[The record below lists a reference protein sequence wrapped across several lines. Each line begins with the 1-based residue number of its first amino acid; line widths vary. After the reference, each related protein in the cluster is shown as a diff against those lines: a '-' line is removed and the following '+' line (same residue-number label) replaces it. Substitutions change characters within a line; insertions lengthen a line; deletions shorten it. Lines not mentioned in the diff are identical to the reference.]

1 MLRSGHIVQGA
12 LVGSAFALAR
22 PGAKWYHFVLCI
34 LIATLCFALV
44 ENVMGITEAFSTE
57 SNDST
62 RVVRYGDMITLWTP
76 SNTFLKV
83 IASQTAATGT
93 ATATATTPTMTPT
106 LGQSEVLTKPETL
119 ARGSYSQYFIIES
132 PDDPEG
138 PGNTGPLQ
146 YGQTVYLRA
155 ISSGY
160 VSASDTNTG
169 ALLRTRND
177 PHNLFVLEGDSV
189 TTSGMVTYGDSVYL
203 RNNNSSTSGL
213 YMTPQSDGTVTMGS
227 RGATA
232 RFLMLDRFGQGL
244 SVDFAR
250 KGAATQ
256 SSTSQ
261 GMSAVM
267 ATDGKLLTYS
277 STNSEVSPWWQVVL
291 PADVY
296 IDSIVITNRQNT
308 TDNVML
314 LLNNF
319 SVSILD
325 AYGTLL
331 SSKQFNV
338 SSPVAQFSWNN
349 VYRIGRIVKITVLNT
364 AAQTLSLSEVNVV
377 GLRVNQSILLN
388 KPLTATLTTYETN
401 NSLTLDNSRS
411 KTYESQDVP
420 PCRDSMTIAF
430 WVTVASQTYADTTHY
445 KNIIM
450 KGSGSAMDT
459 TNQVCPGIWLLPSSP
474 NLCIRVSTLQNA
486 QDGINSSTIAL
497 ALDKPVHI
505 AVVVSSGITVGR
517 GWDLGT
523 FTQAG
528 ATTATFA
535 IYNSLQKRFYDL
547 TTITP
552 SNFTTYFGNVTV
564 NTLDDLVAA
573 GFQNLGDFDPT
584 LRSPTLQL
592 YIDGRLSDTQQ
603 LKDKPIFN
611 NSAMVVNN
619 DLLLYA
625 TMSDL
630 VFANYCMA
638 SQQVFGLATSQANGL
653 CKSLVTATI
662 DASTPVVFGHAEL
675 PAYQDEVTLSF
686 WAKISPQV
694 GSTNVPLV
702 LKGTVASPELGVI
715 LLQSGTGVTV
725 PVMTQKY
732 PTMEGIS
739 TSSATV
745 TQEWMHFCLVVSK
758 GSAVLYVNGT
768 QSDKATLSMDLASVF
783 ADLNVGGFVG
793 SLNGAKFCNYAAS
806 AAELPF
812 LMGQHPDTTLNQQ
825 LTAAFQKAG
834 CIGSPY
840 GIDTDPGAASD
851 LKTLLLNNQAA
862 QVDSAF
868 ATIKTDADQ
877 YLQGSTDPSSKAAS
891 DMCYGD
897 SAFVQAATKATM
909 QENQPHASCLPT
921 APFSCPAPATIGDF
935 DIRTHPDFYQYV
947 NTSNINAPPTLGT
960 DASNYIKISDLAN
973 DPQMVQDILANNPAL
988 AQLIAADLVQNPTL
1002 AGTSDAVA
1010 AAQASAGNNGAVSG
1024 TPTSAPA
1031 AALTQ
1036 ALMSD
1041 PVMAAQVMS
1050 DVVQS
1055 TSNTDLVKQVAQ
1067 ALLVNNQIALTDL
1080 VKQLPPDTLM
1090 NTVQTMLAAQNIP
1103 TSQIVAMMQSDSQL
1117 QDVVQGLVSSGKLSP
1132 NNIIKNV
1139 PDTQEL
1145 RDTVSQGCEPSEDFL
1160 KTYIKKANIPCY
1172 GCLLD

>member
-22 PGAKWYHFVLCI
+22 PGTKWYHFVLCI
-34 LIATLCFALV
+34 VVATLCFALI

-57 SNDST
+57 SNDTT
-62 RVVRYGDMITLWTP
+62 RLVRYGDMITLWTP

-83 IASQTAATGT
+83 ISSQTEAA
-93 ATATATTPTMTPT
+93 ASASATTPVTTASSTAPI
-106 LGQSEVLTKPETL
+106 LGQSEVLTKPEAL
-119 ARGSYSQYFIIES
+119 ARGSYRQAFIIED

-155 ISSGY
+155 FSGGY
-160 VSASDTNTG
+160 VSASDTNAGT
-169 ALLRTRND
+169 LLYKRDD
-177 PHNLFVLEGDSV
+177 PHNLFVLEGDNA
-189 TTSGMVTYGDSVYL
+189 TTAGTVTYGDSVYF
-203 RNNNSSTSGL
+203 RNNNADTSGL
-213 YMTPQSDGTVTMGS
+213 YMTPQADGTVTMGA
-227 RGATA
+227 RGAMA
-232 RFLMLDRFGQGL
+232 RLLMLDRFGQGL

-256 SSTSQ
+256 SSTSN
-261 GMSAVM
+261 
-267 ATDGKLLTYS
+267 DK
-277 STNSEVSPWWQVVL
+277 
-291 PADVY
+291 
-296 IDSIVITNRQNT
+296 NT

-338 SSPVAQFSWNN
+338 SSPVNQFSWNN
-349 VYRIGRIVKITVLNT
+349 VYRIGRIVKIVVLNT
-364 AAQTLSLSEVNVV
+364 AAQQLSLSEVNVL
-377 GLRVNQSILLN
+377 GLGVNRSILLN
-388 KPLTATLTTYETN
+388 KPLTSTLTTYEPN
-401 NSLTLDNSRS
+401 NTLTLDNSRN
-411 KTYESQDVP
+411 KTYEAQDVP

-430 WVTVASQTYADTTHY
+430 WMTVASQTYTNTTAY
-445 KNIIM
+445 KNVIM
-450 KGSGSAMDT
+450 KGSGSAVDT
-459 TNQVCPGIWLLPSSP
+459 SNQVCPGVWLLPSTP

-486 QDGINSSTIAL
+486 QDGISSSTIAL
-497 ALDKPVHI
+497 PLDKPVHV

-528 ATTATFA
+528 ATTTTFA
-535 IYNSLQKRFYDL
+535 IYNALQKRFYTL
-547 TTITP
+547 TSITP

-573 GFQNLGDFDPT
+573 GFQNQGDFDPT

-611 NSAMVVNN
+611 SSAMVINN
-619 DLLLYA
+619 DLLLYG
-625 TMSDL
+625 TVSDL
-630 VFANYCMA
+630 VFANYCMG
-638 SQQVFGLATSQANGL
+638 SQHVFALATSQVKSL
-653 CKSLVTATI
+653 CKSLVTTTV

-686 WAKISPQV
+686 WAKISPQT

-715 LLQSGTGVTV
+715 LLQSGTSVTV

-739 TSSATV
+739 TSSVTV
-745 TQEWMHFCLVVSK
+745 TQEWMHFCLVVSS

-768 QSDKATLSMDLASVF
+768 QSDQATLSMSLASVF

-793 SLNGAKFCNYAAS
+793 SLNSAKFCNYAAS
-806 AAELPF
+806 ATEIPF
-812 LMGQHPDTTLNQQ
+812 LMGQHPDAALNQQ
-825 LTAAFQKAG
+825 LTAAFQKVG

-868 ATIKTDADQ
+868 ATIKTDADK
-877 YLQGSTDPSSKAAS
+877 YVQGDTDPSSKAAS

-897 SAFVQAATKATM
+897 SAFVQAATQASM
-909 QENQPHASCLPT
+909 VGNQPHASCLPT
-921 APFSCPAPATIGDF
+921 APFSCPALATIGDF
-935 DIRTHPDFYQYV
+935 DIRTHPQFYQYV
-947 NTSNINAPPTLGT
+947 NTSDINAPPTLGT
-960 DASNYIKISDLAN
+960 DAADYIKISDLASN
-973 DPQMVQDILANNPAL
+973 PQMVQDILTNNPAL

-1002 AGTSDAVA
+1002 AGTSEAVA
-1010 AAQASAGNNGAVSG
+1010 AAQASAGNTATTSG

-1036 ALMSD
+1036 ALLND
-1041 PVMAAQVMS
+1041 PTMAAQVMS
-1050 DVVQS
+1050 DVVQN

-1090 NTVQTMLAAQNIP
+1090 NTVQTMLTAQNIP
-1103 TSQIVAMMQSDSQL
+1103 TSRIVGMMQSDSQV

-1132 NNIIKNV
+1132 ANIVNNV
-1139 PDTQEL
+1139 PDSQEL

-1160 KTYIKKANIPCY
+1160 KRYIRKDSIPCY